1 MSKRYYC
8 IEIEKRKFCY
18 HSIKFFVCKAKNKKK
33 AIKKFY
39 KEFNKKDEYEIKNIY
54 PLGKIKYND
63 TIFCLN

>member
-1 MSKRYYC
+1 MNKKYYC
-8 IEIEKRKFCY
+8 IEIKEKKFHY
-18 HSIKFFVCKAKNKKK
+18 RSIKFFVCKAKNKNK

-54 PLGKIKYND
+54 PLNKITYND

>member
-1 MSKRYYC
+1 MNKKYYS
-8 IEIEKRKFCY
+8 IEIKKKEFRY
-18 HSIKFFVCKAKNKKK
+18 NSIRFFVCKAKNKNK

-54 PLGKIKYND
+54 PLGKIRYSD